1 MQREEPTG
9 QRVAPQQATKI
20 IIHVS
25 KIFPIQAKETPIIYH
40 IIGEQQLNLPFQVN
54 LTLSRRYGE

>member
-20 IIHVS
+20 IIS
-25 KIFPIQAKETPIIYH
+25 KISPVQAKETPIIYH
-40 IIGEQQLNLPFQVN
+40 IIGEQQLNRPFQLY